1 MGISE
6 AIAELFVVLKLKD
19 ETGEGLENANTR
31 WAKHGAIIG
40 GAMTGIGV
48 AGEKLTDRYRT
59 IDAAAA
65 TTAISI
71 GLPEEAVRRMIN
83 TLWSADTPLEESAGL
98 IDALGRSGMKSEP
111 QIMAAATAFDMLA
124 DANGANAAIMA
135 QELIPAFNAFGIPL
149 TEVGK
154 HIDSITYMTR
164 NSTITWEDFAG
175 VTSKLGPQMHDA
187 GLSMEDTAAILLVL
201 EQNGYKGRNATAA
214 FRDAVT
220 QASKDG
226 TGYQGVLQILNDKY
240 GIQSGAIDTV
250 KNNMSQAQGIT
261 ERTADA
267 QNRVVSASDK
277 MNTEFAKATAAI
289 GGIISPLDLM
299 FAAFERLG
307 PAMFTLSGLA
317 RLFPSL
323 GTAISGF
330 AGSIVGAIQTALSTV
345 TGFVSGFA
353 SGVAD
358 ALIEAGLMGAT
369 TMVAAIV
376 TGVVVGMVGVGALI
390 SSGIMDAIKGI
401 GRAVES
407 SDIGAS
413 IMGPLKIAFAASGGA
428 FGTLINDTVSAALAG
443 LPKLLQGNIGGAIDA
458 FLKSLSHVPDD
469 MAKPFEQAR
478 DAINRSLGGVGS
490 AFGSFVSNIS
500 GAFSDIGGAF
510 GVMAGQLKGIFSQV
524 MNAIKTVIDS
534 TIQGFFIAGQN
545 IMVSIANGII
555 AGAGAVITSLKDWL
569 GKIRALFPF
578 SPAKEGPLA
587 QTPNWGTWITG
598 GMDAAAPTVQA
609 SATKL
614 ATATSAGF
622 KPSTP
627 VQAKTGTAIG
637 GITNSYDYSIST
649 GAVNL
654 SQDYNFDSMV
664 ADMERRQAMRM
675 QATRKA
681 RGLRA

>member
-6 AIAELFVVLKLKD
+6 SIAELFVLLKLKD
-19 ETGEGLENANTR
+19 ETGEGLENSSGK
-31 WAKHGAIIG
+31 WAKYGVAVG

-48 AGEKLTDRYRT
+48 AGEKLTDQFRGL
-59 IDAAAA
+59 DSAAA
-65 TTAISI
+65 TTAISM
-71 GLPEEAVRRMIN
+71 GLPEEAVRNMI
-83 TLWSADTPLEESAGL
+83 TTIWSADTPLEEAAGL
-98 IDALGRSGMKSEP
+98 IDALGRAGLKSEP

-240 GIQSGAIDTV
+240 GVQSGVIDTV
-250 KNNMSQAQGIT
+250 KTSMSQAQGIT

-277 MNTEFAKATAAI
+277 MNTEFSKATTSV
-289 GGIISPLDLM
+289 GGMVGPLDLV

-307 PAMFTLSGLA
+307 PAIMTIAGLSYV
-317 RLFPSL
+317 FPSI
-323 GTAISGF
+323 GTAISGLG
-330 AGSIVGAIQTALSTV
+330 ASITGALSGLTTQLIPV
-345 TGFVSGFA
+345 LTAIGGSLVAGIAAGIALGLAGVWVLLKTGVL
-353 SGVAD
+353 D
-358 ALIEAGLMGAT
+358 ALANLGKEI
-369 TMVAAIV
+369 AASPI
-376 TGVVVGMVGVGALI
+376 G
-390 SSGIMDAIKGI
+390 SKIMDA
-401 GRAVES
+401 
-407 SDIGAS
+407 
-413 IMGPLKIAFAASGGA
+413 LKIALAPIGSLGAGIIALVKGDFAG
-428 FGTLINDTVSAALAG
+428 IPAA
-443 LPKLLQGNIGGAIDA
+443 
-458 FLKSLSHVPDD
+458 
-469 MAKPFEQAR
+469 MAQPFEQAR

-614 ATATSAGF
+614 ATATASGF

-627 VQAKTGTAIG
+627 VQAKTGTNIG

-649 GAVNL
+649 GAVSL